1 MYGEKQKMRS
11 EQEIIEMFKAAVFE
25 VDNKKVDNLTTAT
38 ELSALG
44 LDSVQTM
51 EVIGTMEEKLNVQFP
66 DEDLATLKS
75 VGDLTALVKK
85 LAS

>member
-25 VDNKKVDNLTTAT
+25 VDNKKVENLTTAT